1 MPNGYINI
9 AVDPKTREKIR
20 LIADQTD
27 AKMSKIVD
35 VAVTEYA
42 KKILPK
48 FSVAD
53 KKVIEA

>member
-1 MPNGYINI
+1 MPNDYINI
-9 AVDPKTREKIR
+9 AIQAKTREKIR

-27 AKMSKIVD
+27 DKMAKVVD

-42 KKILPK
+42 KKILPR